1 MSSSHFIPSPSKMSR
16 EALWSV
22 VQFPNGGTA
31 VVLESWFK
39 AEEQTL
45 LWPPKHITLK
55 KALRDGMQP
64 DDKWITYTD
73 VRVLITCETLDEAK
87 KRETKYNTT
96 MCPTSEIESHD
107 EGAIRQKRISR
118 PNQQFMHSD
127 SEDHQS
133 SSAKRKRF
141 AKPPDVG
148 CPVDLVASNY
158 QQSLA
163 DEVLNANSDQNDVL
177 DSAPNQG
184 FEDATTQ
191 RASNNGQ
198 LLRDLAIHKMTSM
211 LAEALVIVKDLSR
224 DVQFIKNNLAQS
236 NITPGSTQG
245 PANLV
250 LPFQLPI
257 ESEEDFS
264 KAESLLIEETVR
276 QKMIAR
282 LALVGGTNSANMI
295 RRMLTTCMRNALASQ
310 FNWAGKKH
318 RHSQSK
324 KPFKDTILQE
334 CILVAAR
341 QFEPG
346 LTDQNY
352 SETVKKWFR
361 YAPDREGGIERQPK
375 GRPED

>member
-1 MSSSHFIPSPSKMSR
+1 MIV
-16 EALWSV
+16 ALHTGVIVLFFGSWEGAV
-22 VQFPNGGTA
+22 R
-31 VVLESWFK
+31 VVLHWT
-39 AEEQTL
+39 ADMQIGIYPL
-45 LWPPKHITLK
+45 LFT
-55 KALRDGMQP
+55 
-64 DDKWITYTD
+64 
-73 VRVLITCETLDEAK
+73 ETLDEAK

-148 CPVDLVASNY
+148 CPGPTSNLS
-158 QQSLA
+158 QSHTVLKSA
-163 DEVLNANSDQNDVL
+163 QPPTLQRLGLERAVNESSDGMFYKVEELRTPDESNTEMPGFATAHCVQYHKLQNPQRQSTSIGLSGCSSRQYNHRPGLSQCAQNRLPLDISQTNSDQNDVL

-245 PANLV
+245 PANLA

-257 ESEEDFS
+257 ASEEDFS
-264 KAESLLIEETVR
+264 NAESLLIEETMR
-276 QKMIAR
+276 QKMVIY
-282 LALVGGTNSANMI
+282 LKN
-295 RRMLTTCMRNALASQ
+295 
-310 FNWAGKKH
+310 
-318 RHSQSK
+318 
-324 KPFKDTILQE
+324 
-334 CILVAAR
+334 
-341 QFEPG
+341 
-346 LTDQNY
+346 
-352 SETVKKWFR
+352 
-361 YAPDREGGIERQPK
+361 
-375 GRPED
+375 

>member
-1 MSSSHFIPSPSKMSR
+1 MQIGIYP
-16 EALWSV
+16 
-22 VQFPNGGTA
+22 
-31 VVLESWFK
+31 
-39 AEEQTL
+39 L
-45 LWPPKHITLK
+45 LFT
-55 KALRDGMQP
+55 
-64 DDKWITYTD
+64 
-73 VRVLITCETLDEAK
+73 ETLDEAK

-133 SSAKRKRF
+133 SGAKRKRF

-148 CPVDLVASNY
+148 CSGPTSNLS
-158 QQSLA
+158 QSHTVLKSA
-163 DEVLNANSDQNDVL
+163 QPPTLQRLGLERAVNESSDGMFYKVEELRTPDESNTNSHQNDVL

-245 PANLV
+245 PANLA

-264 KAESLLIEETVR
+264 NAESLLIEETVH
-276 QKMIAR
+276 QKMVIY
-282 LALVGGTNSANMI
+282 LKN
-295 RRMLTTCMRNALASQ
+295 
-310 FNWAGKKH
+310 
-318 RHSQSK
+318 
-324 KPFKDTILQE
+324 
-334 CILVAAR
+334 
-341 QFEPG
+341 
-346 LTDQNY
+346 
-352 SETVKKWFR
+352 
-361 YAPDREGGIERQPK
+361 
-375 GRPED
+375 

>member
-55 KALRDGMQP
+55 EALRDGMQP

-148 CPVDLVASNY
+148 CPGPTSNLS
-158 QQSLA
+158 QSHTVLKSA
-163 DEVLNANSDQNDVL
+163 QPPTLQRLGLERAVNESSDGMFYKVEELRTPDESNTNSDQNDVL

-245 PANLV
+245 PANLA

-257 ESEEDFS
+257 ASEEDFS
-264 KAESLLIEETVR
+264 NAESLLIEETMR
-276 QKMIAR
+276 QKMVIY
-282 LALVGGTNSANMI
+282 LKN
-295 RRMLTTCMRNALASQ
+295 
-310 FNWAGKKH
+310 
-318 RHSQSK
+318 
-324 KPFKDTILQE
+324 
-334 CILVAAR
+334 
-341 QFEPG
+341 
-346 LTDQNY
+346 
-352 SETVKKWFR
+352 
-361 YAPDREGGIERQPK
+361 
-375 GRPED
+375 